1 MEINANLT
9 LTAEMEALEALRV
22 EDRDVAV
29 VAARSGHS
37 ELQDGQGCSWWMP
50 GAPTLLLHDL

>member
-1 MEINANLT
+1 MEINADLT
-9 LTAEMEALEALRV
+9 LTAEMAALEALRV
-22 EDRDVAV
+22 EDRDMAV
-29 VAARSGHS
+29 VAAHSSHS